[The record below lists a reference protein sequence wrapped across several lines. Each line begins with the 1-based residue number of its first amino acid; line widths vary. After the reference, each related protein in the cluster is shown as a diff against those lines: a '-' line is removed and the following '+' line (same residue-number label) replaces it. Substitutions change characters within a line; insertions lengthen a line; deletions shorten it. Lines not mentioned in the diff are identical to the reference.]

1 MRVLF
6 ASTRGAGH
14 FYPLV
19 PLIDACAARGDDVLV
34 VAPSALEPVLA
45 ARKQPYRIGGEPPQ
59 EAMAQIRARAMTL
72 SPDDGV
78 SLMVSEGFGRL
89 CTAAMLP
96 AMEQACRDWRPD
108 LVLHETFEF
117 SSVVAAGRHGV
128 PHARVAV
135 SAGLFTAATDPLV
148 GPVLDAY
155 GPGIARGLLA
165 SPYLTRLP
173 ATLDPSPYDV
183 THRYHDASR
192 PGALPD
198 WWGGADEPLVHLTLG
213 SEAGALPTAAGLYRG
228 LLDAVGALPVRVLLT
243 TGHHL
248 DPADLGPQPPHVHV
262 ESWVPQEDVLRHA
275 SLVVCHGGSGTV
287 YGALAA
293 GVPLVCVPLFAD
305 QPENAR
311 LVAGSGAGKAVTP
324 AGARGDESAVLSPD
338 DVRSVGAAIEQILAE
353 PSFRDRAGAL
363 AAEMGAAPSAAE
375 LLAVL
380 GG

>member
-19 PLIDACAARGDDVLV
+19 PLIDACAARGDEVLV
-34 VAPSALEPVLA
+34 VAPPALEPVLA
-45 ARKQPYRIGGEPPQ
+45 ARKQPYRIGGEPPP
-59 EAMAQIRARAMTL
+59 EAIADVRARAMGL
-72 SPDDGV
+72 GPDDGV
-78 SLMVSEGFGRL
+78 FLMVSEGFGRL
-89 CTAAMLP
+89 GTAAMLP
-96 AMEQACRDWRPD
+96 ATEEACRDWRPD

-117 SSVVAAGRHGV
+117 SSVVAAERHGI

-135 SAGLFTAATDPLV
+135 SAGRFTAVTDPLV

-155 GPGIARGLLA
+155 GSGIAGRLLA

-173 ATLDPSPYDV
+173 ASMDPSPYDV
-183 THRYHDASR
+183 THRYHEEAR

-198 WWGGADEPLVHLTLG
+198 WWGGAKEPLVHLTLG

-228 LLDAVGALPVRVLLT
+228 LLEAVGALPVRVLLT

-248 DPADLGPQPPHVHV
+248 DPADFGPQPPHVRV
-262 ESWVPQEDVLRHA
+262 ESWVPQEDVLREA
-275 SLVVCHGGSGTV
+275 SVVVCHGGSGTV

-311 LVAGSGAGKAVTP
+311 LVAGTGAGASVTP
-324 AGARGDESAVLSPD
+324 TGGRGGESVMLSAD
-338 DVRSVGAAIEQILAE
+338 DVRGIGAAVERILTE
-353 PSFRDRAGAL
+353 PSFRERAGKL
-363 AAEMGAAPSAAE
+363 AEEVRNTPSADGV
-375 LLAVL
+375 LGVL